1 MSAGRDDFRDDA
13 LARAVREHGSET
25 PGAKVDDAIRA
36 AARRA
41 VGSQPRAEPAL
52 AEAREP
58 WRWWMPIAAAATIGA
73 IAVGVIQNI
82 PREAIDPGVVSD
94 TPATDMRERETAKA
108 TATPIET
115 RPPPSR
121 AEPDATDATAPARDA
136 NSGGPG
142 TGKRDA
148 AAAPGTPSAARTPAS
163 GGAAP
168 PAAVPAFV
176 PQPPPVLADHPSAPP
191 TAKPAAPPATAAAAA
206 PGAAAELEAMRRAIS
221 PGAPAPDSADR
232 AAAPAPPPAPAQ
244 AQAQVQAQ
252 AAKIVVPESRTMA
265 EGRVGVES
273 REAPPGGA
281 GGGSPA
287 LRDRLD
293 SGAPRRERAN
303 TQTGAGAPVT
313 DARRAAEAAPATLS
327 PPRLGASAPAAGKS
341 IDAYVAE
348 IRRHLAAG
356 DVESARRELAALR
369 SAHADADDRLPDDL
383 RRWAAGIPR

>member
-13 LARAVREHGSET
+13 LARAVREHGRET

-73 IAVGVIQNI
+73 IAIGVIQNI

-94 TPATDMRERETAKA
+94 TPATDMRAREAA
-108 TATPIET
+108 TATPSET

-121 AEPDATDATAPARDA
+121 AEPAATDAKAPARDA
-136 NSGGPG
+136 TSGGPG

-148 AAAPGTPSAARTPAS
+148 AAAPGTPSAARTPAP
-163 GGAAP
+163 GGEAP
-168 PAAVPAFV
+168 RAAVPAFV
-176 PQPPPVLADHPSAPP
+176 PQPPPVLAEPPSALPS
-191 TAKPAAPPATAAAAA
+191 AKPAAPPATAAAAA
-206 PGAAAELEAMRRAIS
+206 PGAAAELEPKRRAIS

-244 AQAQVQAQ
+244 AQARTQAQ
-252 AAKIVVPESRTMA
+252 AAKIAVPESRTMA
-265 EGRVGVES
+265 EGRVGVDT
-273 REAPPGGA
+273 REAPPGSA

-293 SGAPRRERAN
+293 SGAPRRERAS

-313 DARRAAEAAPATLS
+313 DARRAAEAAPATMS
-327 PPRLGASAPAAGKS
+327 PPRLGASASAAGKS

-348 IRRHLAAG
+348 IRRHLAGG

-369 SAHADADDRLPDDL
+369 SAHADADDRLPEDL